1 MEIYF
6 EEGYMATEELLAK
19 MTEAAEYAVDSE
31 NLHKLD
37 NAQELTNAQELDNAH
52 KLDKARCQL
61 SVTFVSLDEIH
72 ELNREY
78 RGVDSP
84 TDVLSFP
91 QYENLEEEIPEVG
104 EICLGD
110 VVICEEKAREQAAE
124 YGHSFERELVYLF
137 THSVLHLLGYD
148 HMEEAEKQEMRS
160 REEEIMLH
168 IGLSRGEV

>member
-6 EEGYMATEELLAK
+6 EEGYTVPEELLKK
-19 MTEAAEYAVDSE
+19 MIEAAEYVIGTE
-31 NLHKLD
+31 NL
-37 NAQELTNAQELDNAH
+37 Q
-52 KLDKARCQL
+52 KLDKERCQL
-61 SVTFVSLDEIH
+61 SVTFVGLEEIH

-78 RGVDSP
+78 RGVDRP

-91 QYENLEEEIPEVG
+91 QFEDISEELPEVG

-110 VVICEEKAREQAAE
+110 VVICEEKAREQATE

-148 HMEEAEKQEMRS
+148 HMEEVEKQEMRR
-160 REEEIMLH
+160 REEEIMRH
-168 IGLSRGEV
+168 IGLSREEG